1 MLKLE
6 NKAALK
12 NERLHILK
20 EILLQPITSYK
31 IDSSKM
37 LQHANFSKSS
47 YTTTKDYIL
56 NSRWL
61 YTKDNR
67 FIIQVFLNSCLR
79 STDRCYLRKCGN
91 KNIRTTENLKGKF
104 CWQEKLDVWKRLS
117 FSKQLQII
125 FLADSKKQNRYCR

>member
-67 FIIQVFLNSCLR
+67 FII
-79 STDRCYLRKCGN
+79 
-91 KNIRTTENLKGKF
+91 
-104 CWQEKLDVWKRLS
+104 
-117 FSKQLQII
+117 
-125 FLADSKKQNRYCR
+125 